1 MKNFILS
8 SFFMMSFFTLF
19 SQTKGIVLDS
29 NNKPLNEVN
38 ILFSDQN
45 ILLFSNED
53 GEFITEL
60 DIPNNSYISFY
71 KEGYSSKTLMHK
83 DGVEL
88 KIILEKLHVIL
99 DEVGV
104 SESTYELGSGKL
116 VNLEKKSL
124 SSMQTQSMLEDIAEI
139 SGVDIISSGMGIQ
152 KVVVRGLS
160 GMRVV
165 TYLNGMQINN
175 QQWAND
181 HGIGF
186 TDLGL
191 SEVELIKGASAL
203 KYGSESIGGLL
214 YFKDDPFIASKKLNG
229 FITSRYNNSSYLS
242 SSKFGVKWNRKNLYF
257 NLYGQYS
264 LSSDYRLPSG
274 RFLNNSRFQ
283 QNAIKFSLGYTHNK
297 WQNIFRYHLHEEVTG
312 IPGHVHTSDLK
323 GVNIMDITS
332 PNLDLLVT
340 SPNLN
345 FGTDFKPYRPTQFI
359 NNQLFIYETSYM
371 INNFK
376 FDIYAGH
383 FINNLKEYERWGKP
397 AFDLNLSNTLL
408 TPNIRYN
415 TDHLSLNL
423 GSQIISQKNINNEVY
438 RLAPDASSLNFGPY
452 LVLEYEKDNIGINT
466 GIRYDNKNLKTNDQ
480 VLNIAYENSFS
491 STSFSSGI
499 YYKYI
504 DHIFRLTYSGA
515 YRTPHFSE
523 LFSEGLHHGTNRYEI
538 GDSGLTIEYANQL
551 DLKYQWSNDHFG
563 IVFNPFVQ
571 NIADFIS
578 ITPTDSVVS
587 SYKVYKYIQY
597 DNVNINGLE
606 MNLHYHPHQLHNL
619 HLEQSYSFLHAVNKD
634 SKYGLALVPANSIK
648 TKILFS
654 FNNYHKVTK
663 YKFEYLSL
671 SHMHKFKQDNY
682 AEYEESTNAY
692 RIFNL
697 QIGLKFSSH
706 FYCTLSLNNL
716 LNETYTPHV
725 SRLRG
730 VAGGVPNPGRFLD
743 INLKY
748 EF

>member
-1 MKNFILS
+1 MHKFILS
-8 SFFMMSFFTLF
+8 IFLLINISITYA
-19 SQTKGIVLDS
+19 QKNGIVVDS
-29 NNKPLNEVN
+29 NSQPIDGVS
-38 ILFSDQN
+38 ILFLDQN
-45 ILLFSNED
+45 ILVYSDEK
-53 GEFITEL
+53 GEFVINN
-60 DIPNNSYISFY
+60 IPNNSYLHFFKHGYASQIY
-71 KEGYSSKTLMHK
+71 KYKSDL
-83 DGVEL
+83 EL
-88 KIILEKLHVIL
+88 SIVLERLHVSL
-99 DEVGV
+99 DEIGV
-104 SESTYELGSGKL
+104 SESVYELGNSKL
-116 VNLEKKSL
+116 VNIEKKSL
-124 SSMQTQSMLEDIAEI
+124 SSLQSSSMVEDVSEL
-139 SGVDIISSGMGIQ
+139 SGVDMISSGMGIQ
-152 KVVVRGLS
+152 KVVIRGLS

-214 YFKDDPFIASKKLNG
+214 YFKDDPFVSSEKLNG
-229 FITSRYNNSSYLS
+229 FVTSRFNNSSYLS
-242 SSKFGVKWNRKNLYF
+242 SSKFGIKWNCKNLYL

-264 LSSDYRLPSG
+264 LSTDYRLPND

-283 QNAIKFSLGYTHNK
+283 QNAIKFSLGYTHNN
-297 WQNIFRYHLHEEVTG
+297 WQHIFRYHLHEEATG
-312 IPGHVHTSDLK
+312 IPGHVHTSDLN
-323 GVNIMDITS
+323 GVNIIDITS
-332 PNLDLLVT
+332 PNLDF
-340 SPNLN
+340 S
-345 FGTDFKPYRPTQFI
+345 TDFKAYRPTQFI
-359 NNQLFIYETSYM
+359 NNQLLIYETSYM

-383 FINNLKEYERWGKP
+383 FINNLQEYERWGKP
-397 AFDLNLSNTLL
+397 AFDLNLANTLI

-415 TDHLSLNL
+415 ADHLSLNL
-423 GSQIISQKNINNEVY
+423 GSQIISQNNINNEVY
-438 RLAPDASSLNFGPY
+438 RLVPDASSFNFGPY
-452 LVLEYEKDNIGINT
+452 LLIEYEKDNIGINT
-466 GIRYDNKNLKTNDQ
+466 GVRYDNKNLKTNDNI
-480 VLNIAYENSFS
+480 LNIDYEKSFS
-491 STSFSSGI
+491 SISFSSGV

-504 DHIFRLTYSGA
+504 DHIFRLTYSGS

-523 LFSEGLHHGTNRYEI
+523 LFSEGVHHGTNRYEI
-538 GDSGLTIEYANQL
+538 GDSKLTFEYANQL

-571 NIADFIS
+571 DITDFIS

-619 HLEQSYSFLHAVNKD
+619 HLEQSYSFLQAVNKD

-648 TKILFS
+648 NKLLFS
-654 FNNYHKVTK
+654 LNNYDKIKK
-663 YKFEYLSL
+663 YKFEYLSC
-671 SHMHKFKQDNY
+671 SHTHKFKQDNY
-682 AEYEESTNAY
+682 AEYEEATNAY
-692 RIFNL
+692 NIFNL
-697 QIGLKFSSH
+697 QVGLKFSSH
-706 FYCTLSLNNL
+706 FHCTFSLNNL
-716 LNETYTPHV
+716 FNETYTPHV

-730 VAGGVPNPGRFLD
+730 VAGGVPNPGRFID